1 MKNLRTHLK
10 LSFLFCENASFK
22 NGKFRPAIKFQNFL
36 EFSLIFH
43 STDGCKII
51 NIFRKE
57 NVAEEILPLRWM
69 APETLKHG
77 LFTEYSDV
85 WSFGILIW
93 EIMTRGCLPYGVTF
107 NRERVLE
114 GKPPSVA
121 THCDPCLLDLVR
133 KCGNVEKEGENKK
146 MCL

>member
-1 MKNLRTHLK
+1 MSNEGNKP
-10 LSFLFCENASFK
+10 S
-22 NGKFRPAIKFQNFL
+22 
-36 EFSLIFH
+36 
-43 STDGCKII
+43 DGCTII
-51 NIFRKE
+51 NVFRKE

-69 APETLKHG
+69 APETLEHG

-107 NRERVLE
+107 NKERVLQ

-146 MCL
+146 MCH

>member
-1 MKNLRTHLK
+1 
-10 LSFLFCENASFK
+10 
-22 NGKFRPAIKFQNFL
+22 
-36 EFSLIFH
+36 
-43 STDGCKII
+43 
-51 NIFRKE
+51 
-57 NVAEEILPLRWM
+57 M
-69 APETLKHG
+69 APETLEHG

-107 NRERVLE
+107 NKERVLQ

-146 MCL
+146 NVSLTLICKSWKIHPEISPKFQFSGS